1 MTTIILICLILLA
14 SLSCFLS
21 WKIYF
26 MQKDISNKNQE
37 LDEHIEITNSSI
49 NDIYKILNEQREYNK
64 SIGKWN
70 AQVDVALIRLID
82 VPYLTNELD
91 PGYAKTW
98 SGIVPYPLNK
108 IFIGSE
114 IKINDY
120 VYKIDEIEDNRI
132 SISRT

>member
-1 MTTIILICLILLA
+1 
-14 SLSCFLS
+14 
-21 WKIYF
+21 

-37 LDEHIEITNSSI
+37 LNEFTEMTNMHVETTNSSI